1 MAAQRFVTVVGS
13 SGSGKSS
20 VVLAGL
26 VPRLRTG
33 GAVVA
38 TMVPGD
44 QPVDALDAGAAR
56 GGHGGRRRPRRTRRP
71 ACSPTWPGGPGAWS
85 SSSTS
90 SRSAGHAPGR
100 NERDAFLAVVADVLG
115 DESVDVRF
123 VTTVRADLLDRPLEH
138 PTIGAL
144 VGAGSYVLAPLSPAE
159 LEEAIVQPAARVG
172 VTFDDGVVAD
182 LVAEAVSYPGSLPLL
197 QFTLTELYDRR
208 VDGIISR
215 QALEGIGGMAGAIG
229 RRAEEV
235 FDGLD
240 EQRARRRAG
249 AVRPS
254 GRTGARARLTPAGG
268 RCSASSRRACARSP
282 TSSSPP
288 GCSSPTATRR
298 LVSRRSRWPTR
309 RC

>member
-1 MAAQRFVTVVGS
+1 MPS
-13 SGSGKSS
+13 SPS
-20 VVLAGL
+20 L
-26 VPRLRTG
+26 PT
-33 GAVVA
+33 
-38 TMVPGD
+38 
-44 QPVDALDAGAAR
+44 
-56 GGHGGRRRPRRTRRP
+56 
-71 ACSPTWPGGPGAWS
+71 CSA
-85 SSSTS
+85 
-90 SRSAGHAPGR
+90 
-100 NERDAFLAVVADVLG
+100 

-159 LEEAIVQPAARVG
+159 VEEAIVQPAARVG

-208 VDGIISR
+208 RDAIISR

-240 EQRARRRAG
+240 EQRRGDARALFGRLVAPGQSAPDTRRQGVVRRA
-249 AVRPS
+249 
-254 GRTGARARLTPAGG
+254 LGG
-268 RCSASSRRACARSP
+268 HA
-282 TSSSPP
+282 
-288 GCSSPTATRR
+288 
-298 LVSRRSRWPTR
+298 
-309 RC
+309 